1 MRATPNRR
9 EWESIMEEPTNTA
22 DQAQTQDHE
31 KRSYE
36 NSPWIN
42 VYDWQVTQFENHQ
55 TGEPFWDIKLAS
67 QTFVRKD
74 GERID
79 VSNHHFTTNYPPAI
93 THGEP
98 GTPHCTRGIH
108 FPEDWE
114 ITLKRFENIAQDGQE
129 PNFVEV
135 SRVEGVTPKELSE
148 GIHERAK
155 AWRSAHRQDEQHQ
168 TAKRDNQEQ
177 TQGNGRSGRAERGN
191 YPDRQ
196 RPTEPSL

>member
-1 MRATPNRR
+1 
-9 EWESIMEEPTNTA
+9 MEEPTNIA
-22 DQAQTQDHE
+22 DQAQTQDYE

-67 QTFVRKD
+67 NTFIEKD

-79 VSNHHFTTNYPPAI
+79 VSSHHMTVNREPAI

-98 GTPHCTRGIH
+98 GTPRCMRGIH
-108 FPEDWE
+108 LPNDWD
-114 ITLKRFENIAQDGQE
+114 ITLKRFENIAQDGQD

-135 SRVEGVTPKELSE
+135 SRVEGVTPKELAD

-155 AWRSAHRQDEQHQ
+155 AWRSAHPRDEQHQ

-191 YPDRQ
+191 NPARQ